1 MRGSKKEK
9 FFFIESRIKFDACKW
24 KVPVILG
31 SAPYFYLEK
40 CPTA

>member
-24 KVPVILG
+24 KVPVILD